1 MSTDSSTLF
10 PQEIWDEIV
19 DQIAGFEER
28 MHMADLRSASLA
40 SRCFVPRA
48 QSYIFRS
55 LSIETVNGTEPGVL
69 AERLLNTMTCSPHLI
84 PHVHDLHV
92 YMGDVRSLS
101 AVAQIPWS
109 HVYHLTLGSMAAAAG
124 SIVLAKVATLIGLP
138 SLRGLVFRIGRWD
151 ATHLCNIFASCTDVK
166 RLTFVQCF
174 SSPLAVPFTPPAMPT
189 TLARPTSLFLS
200 ASNPTIDLLLEPTC
214 PLDLSGV
221 THIKFVQFDSRRI
234 NALFSRIGDTLTHLY
249 IHGHDPKLDDLDVE
263 LVPHLTHIDA
273 STISEPFT
281 RLLGRLPATN
291 RVEEITI
298 PSGITR
304 GNSDFESAIVERR
317 MPALRR
323 VIVQVS
329 GIMLGMQD
337 GIPRE
342 PAWQESVRRIEMLLP
357 RLYESGVLRVVSVP
371 FRGPSVFW

>member
-1 MSTDSSTLF
+1 MSTGSSTLF

-28 MHMADLRSASLA
+28 MHMADLKSTSLA
-40 SRCFVPRA
+40 SRCFVPRV

-55 LSIETVNGTEPGVL
+55 ISIETLNGESGVL
-69 AERLLNTMTCSPHLI
+69 AERLLNMMTSSPHLI
-84 PHVHDLHV
+84 PHVQDLHV
-92 YMGDVRSLS
+92 YTGDVRSLS

-109 HVYHLTLGSMAAAAG
+109 NVYQLTLGSMEAAAG
-124 SIVLAKVATLIGLP
+124 SVVLAKVATLVGLP
-138 SLRGLVFRIGRWD
+138 SLRSLVFRIGRWD
-151 ATHLCNIFASCTDVK
+151 ATHLCNIFTSCTAVK

-174 SSPLAVPFTPPAMPT
+174 SYPLAVPSTPPAMPA
-189 TLARPTSLFLS
+189 TLARPTSLFFS
-200 ASNPTIDLLLEPTC
+200 ASNRIIDLLLEPEC
-214 PLDLSGV
+214 PVDLSGV
-221 THIKFVQFDSRRI
+221 RHLKVVQFDSPTI

-304 GNSDFESAIVERR
+304 RNSDFESVTVERR

-342 PAWQESVRRIEMLLP
+342 PAWEESVRRIEMLLP
-357 RLYESGVLRVVSVP
+357 RLYESGVLRIVSVP
-371 FRGPSVFW
+371 FRGPTVFW